1 MSEKI
6 TALYIRVS
14 TDTQLTGM
22 ESQRRALE
30 NYCKSKQINNH
41 KVYEEFGVSGS
52 KLSRPELDKMILDC
66 EAGLIDSVIVYSFS
80 RFARSTKHL
89 ILALELF
96 DKLKIRFISITENID
111 TQTAFGRTVFQI
123 IASIAELEREL
134 IRDRV
139 KTGLK
144 NAKAKGR
151 QIGAKQKY
159 TNLEAF
165 KELKGRGLS
174 SRQIAKVL
182 NTSHATVNRLLRK
195 TGTQTTPVSWND
207 DNSLKS
213 RKLAIDAKK

>member
-14 TDTQLTGM
+14 TDTQLSGM

-30 NYCKSKQINNH
+30 NYCQSKQINNY

-52 KLSRPELDKMILDC
+52 KSSRPVLDKMILDC
-66 EAGLIDSVIVYSFS
+66 EAGLIDSVVVYSFS

-111 TQTAFGRTVFQI
+111 TKTAFGRTVFQI

-134 IRDRV
+134 VRDRV
-139 KTGLK
+139 KTGLV
-144 NAKAKGR
+144 NAKSKGK

-159 TNLEAF
+159 TNVEAF
-165 KELKGRGLS
+165 KELKDKGLS
-174 SRQIAKVL
+174 AREIARILK
-182 NTSHATVNRLLRK
+182 TSHSTVNRILK
-195 TGTQTTPVSWND
+195 KAGT
-207 DNSLKS
+207 
-213 RKLAIDAKK
+213 